1 VPKISCANDVESPV
15 KMAFVFDGEVPP
27 TRGILKNSAS
37 SRLSSARP
45 STSSQSHVKF
55 STAAASYPSS
65 PSGVVTL
72 RLARA
77 RAEFNA
83 FLDAQSAS
91 LAS

>member
-1 VPKISCANDVESPV
+1 
-15 KMAFVFDGEVPP
+15 VF
-27 TRGILKNSAS
+27 
-37 SRLSSARP
+37 
-45 STSSQSHVKF
+45 
-55 STAAASYPSS
+55 
-65 PSGVVTL
+65 TL